1 MEFSDTYKHSGP
13 CTFSPDS
20 RFLAVAVDSRLVIRD
35 VVSLKVCSPH
45 PPPPLF
51 FPPVLSLSLSHH
63 CIGSLECIVVLVSF
77 NKHSSRPKQVFLPK
91 TKPASFLPMPKALG
105 SRMSSSETCADE
117 VYNWNLILSP
127 WNTMHHMT

>member
-45 PPPPLF
+45 PSSPLF
-51 FPPVLSLSLSHH
+51 SLSLSLSHYS
-63 CIGSLECIVVLVSF
+63 IGSLEYIVVLVSF
-77 NKHSSRPKQVFLPK
+77 HMHSSCPKQVFLAK

-117 VYNWNLILSP
+117 FCNWNLTLSP
-127 WNTMHHMT
+127 WNTIHHMT

>member
-45 PPPPLF
+45 PSSPLF
-51 FPPVLSLSLSHH
+51 SLSLSLSLSSLHRFSGMYCCS
-63 CIGSLECIVVLVSF
+63 CIIPHAF
-77 NKHSSRPKQVFLPK
+77 QLPK
-91 TKPASFLPMPKALG
+91 AGFLAQTKPASLLPMPKALG

-127 WNTMHHMT
+127 WNTIYHMT